1 VPRVGVEGAVR
12 GEDRCVWVWVW
23 MYVYM
28 YMGVDIYIYI
38 YIYIYISREPC
49 GGVDGA
55 VRGEDRGGG
64 AEGQAS
70 RSEVHQVC
78 DVRARACVCIYIIA
92 LVSYLRPTA
101 SDVRVRVRV

>member
-1 VPRVGVEGAVR
+1 MCVGVGV
-12 GEDRCVWVWVW
+12 GVCI
-23 MYVYM
+23 YVY
-28 YMGVDIYIYI
+28 GCR
-38 YIYIYISREPC
+38 YIYIYISGEPC

-70 RSEVHQVC
+70 RPEVHQVC
-78 DVRARACVCIYIIA
+78 DVRARARARACVYMYIIG

-101 SDVRVRVRV
+101 SGVRVRVRV